1 MKEKLERIIEFVL
14 KAFAMVSILITIA
27 IVFLLIFEAKDFFK
41 EVSFF
46 ELFKGNSWN
55 PLLSKPTYNIL
66 TLIMGTVIIAVISS
80 IIAIPLGLFIAVYL
94 NEYASKKVRG
104 ILKPILEILAFIPSV
119 VYGFFALSFITPL
132 LKIFIHNLEIYNALS
147 AGIAIGIM
155 IVPMIASLS
164 EDALRSVPGSIKRGA
179 YALGSTKFEVIT
191 KVLIP
196 AAKSGIISSF
206 ILAISRAIGETMIVA
221 IASGSN
227 PLFNVNPLKS
237 VQTLTTYMA
246 NVSMGDVS
254 FNSVEYKTIFVCGAI
269 LFFITLILNIVA
281 RKIINKDK
289 RKL

>member
-1 MKEKLERIIEFVL
+1 M
-14 KAFAMVSILITIA
+14 
-27 IVFLLIFEAKDFFK
+27 
-41 EVSFF
+41 SFF

-55 PLLSKPTYNIL
+55 PLLSTPTYNIM
-66 TLIMGTVIIAVISS
+66 TLIIGTIMIAVISCL
-80 IIAIPLGLFIAVYL
+80 IAIPIGLLISIYL
-94 NEYASKKVRG
+94 SEYVSKKFVVFKTCFRG
-104 ILKPILEILAFIPSV
+104 IGIYSICCLWI
-119 VYGFFALSFITPL
+119 FALTFITPI
-132 LKIFIHNLEIYNALS
+132 LKLFIHNLEIYNALS

-155 IVPMIASLS
+155 IIPMIASLS

-179 YALGSTKFEVIT
+179 YALGSTKYEVTT

-196 AAKSGIISSF
+196 APKSGIISSF

-254 FNSVEYKTIFVCGAI
+254 FDSIEYKTIFVCGAV
-269 LFFITLILNIVA
+269 LFLITLILNIIA
-281 RKIINKDK
+281 RRIINKK
-289 RKL
+289 

>member
-1 MKEKLERIIEFVL
+1 MREKLERIIEFVL

-27 IVFLLIFEAKDFFK
+27 IVFLLLFEAKDFFK

-94 NEYASKKVRG
+94 NEYASKKVRNF
-104 ILKPILEILAFIPSV
+104 LKPILEILAFIPSV
-119 VYGFFALSFITPL
+119 VYGFFALSFITPVL
-132 LKIFIHNLEIYNALS
+132 GIFIHNLEIYNALS

-196 AAKSGIISSF
+196 AARSGIISSF
-206 ILAISRAIGETMIVA
+206 IIAISRAIGETMIVA

-227 PLFNVNPLKS
+227 PVFNLNPLKS

-254 FNSVEYKTIFVCGAI
+254 FNSIEYKTIFVCGAI
-269 LFFITLILNIVA
+269 LFFMTLILNIIA
-281 RKIINKDK
+281 RKIINKGK
-289 RKL
+289 HKL

>member
-1 MKEKLERIIEFVL
+1 MLKEKIIEFIF
-14 KAFAMVSILITIA
+14 KIFAMISILITVS
-27 IVFLLIFEAKDFFK
+27 IVVLLLFEAKDFFN
-41 EVSFF
+41 EVSFT

-55 PLLSKPTYNIL
+55 PLLSKPSYNIM
-66 TLIMGTVIIAVISS
+66 TLIVGTLMISGIACIISV
-80 IIAIPLGLFIAVYL
+80 PLGLLTAIYL
-94 NEYASKKVRG
+94 SEYASKKIRG

-119 VYGFFALSFITPL
+119 VYGFFALTFITPV
-132 LKIFIHNLEIYNALS
+132 LKMFIHNLEIYSALS

-155 IVPMIASLS
+155 IIPMIASLS
-164 EDALRSVPGSIKRGA
+164 EEALRNVPGSIKRGA

-206 ILAISRAIGETMIVA
+206 ILAVSRAIGETMIVA

-227 PLFNVNPLKS
+227 PILNFNPLKS

-254 FNSVEYKTIFVCGAI
+254 FDSIEYKTIFVCGVI
-269 LFFITLILNIVA
+269 LFFITLILNIIA
-281 RKIINKDK
+281 RKIIKNK
-289 RKL
+289 R